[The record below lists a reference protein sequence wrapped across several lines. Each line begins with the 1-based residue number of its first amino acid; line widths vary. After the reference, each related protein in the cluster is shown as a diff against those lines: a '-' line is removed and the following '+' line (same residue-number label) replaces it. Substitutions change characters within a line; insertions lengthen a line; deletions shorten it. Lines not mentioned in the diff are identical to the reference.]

1 MEKKKTRMTR
11 IQIFLTEM
19 SSNTE
24 KPSLLRKKR
33 FRRAPSSE
41 NKIDASFSLK
51 SM

>member
-24 KPSLLRKKR
+24 KPSLLKKKGLGELQV
-33 FRRAPSSE
+33 P
-41 NKIDASFSLK
+41 KIKLMLHFL
-51 SM
+51 